1 VGGHLSI
8 SPTRFLLLGFAL
20 LMGVPPAAG
29 QQQAAA
35 STASAPASQQEL
47 DQILAPIA
55 LYPDTLIA
63 QILMAST
70 YPLEVVYAARWSKAN
85 PNVKGKDLD
94 EAMKKQDWAAEVKA
108 LTSAP

>member
-1 VGGHLSI
+1 
-8 SPTRFLLLGFAL
+8 
-20 LMGVPPAAG
+20 MGVPPAAG

-108 LTSAP
+108 LTSAPTVLQHMTHDIGWMNQLGDES